1 MSASTWARNLAV
13 TALLAGAVLGL
24 SACGG
29 DDGASPAPTAATA
42 AATTAAASD
51 GLSAIPQDLADGFAL
66 GKKDAPLTLVVY
78 EDFQCP
84 FCLRYT
90 TAFESMLVE
99 DYVKPGKLRIE
110 FRNLPILGPESVAAA
125 RGAVCAAA
133 QNRFWQYHHRL
144 FSEQLKAGQLTSEKL
159 NVGRFSNQALRT
171 IAEETG
177 LSALQWQACFDDPA
191 SLQVVQSLSETIA
204 GKKSVTAVKRS

>member
-1 MSASTWARNLAV
+1 MSASAWARSLAV

-29 DDGASPAPTAATA
+29 DDGASPAPTAA
-42 AATTAAASD
+42 TAAASD

-110 FRNLPILGPESVAAA
+110 FRRLLDGFREIRVVPERFPVTS
-125 RGAVCAAA
+125 RLHGGWKGAVYNGLFVGTFNALPKPLVR
-133 QNRFWQYHHRL
+133 RFGWHL
-144 FSEQLKAGQLTSEKL
+144 LAFCEK
-159 NVGRFSNQALRT
+159 
-171 IAEETG
+171 
-177 LSALQWQACFDDPA
+177 
-191 SLQVVQSLSETIA
+191 
-204 GKKSVTAVKRS
+204 